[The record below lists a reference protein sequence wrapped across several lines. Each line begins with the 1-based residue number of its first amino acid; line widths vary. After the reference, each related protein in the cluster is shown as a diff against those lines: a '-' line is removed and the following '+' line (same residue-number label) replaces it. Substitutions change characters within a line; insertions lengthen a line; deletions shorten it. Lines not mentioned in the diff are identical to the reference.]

1 MDNKTVIRGEKIYKT
16 YGDVVKTEVLHGLNF
31 QVQAEEFISII
42 GPSGS
47 GKSTLLN
54 LLGALDRPS
63 DGKIEMA
70 GKIITEL
77 DDDDLAA
84 FRNDNLGFVFQFH
97 HLLPEFT
104 AIENVF
110 MPYWIRNGSASK
122 EQIERAE
129 YLLETV
135 GLIKYKDNLSTQL
148 SGGQKQRVAIA
159 RSLMNNPPILLA
171 DEPTGNLDTEST
183 EQVFDLLRKINE
195 EFGTVFIIVTHDRHI
210 AGRTDRILELVDG
223 NIVRD
228 MKAGSGQEID
238 NWDQLAP
245 DYCLL
250 CREQQGENTILNHEL
265 ARASQALFSKTD

>member
-1 MDNKTVIRGEKIYKT
+1 MADKTVISGEKIYKT
-16 YGDVVKTEVLHGLNF
+16 YGDVVKTEVLHGLDF
-31 QVQAEEFISII
+31 RVKAGEFISII

-54 LLGALDRPS
+54 LLGALDRPTE
-63 DGKIEMA
+63 GRIEMA
-70 GKIITEL
+70 DKVITEL
-77 DDDDLAA
+77 SDDDLAA

-104 AIENVF
+104 AIENVL
-110 MPYWIRNGSASK
+110 MPHWIRNGSASK
-122 EQIERAE
+122 KEMERAE
-129 YLLETV
+129 YLLDTV
-135 GLIKYKDNLSTQL
+135 GLFKFKDNLSTQL

-183 EQVFDLLRKINE
+183 EQVFELLRKINE
-195 EFGTVFIIVTHDRHI
+195 EFGTIFVIVTHDRHI
-210 AGRTDRILELVDG
+210 AGRTDRILELIDG

-228 MKAGSGQEID
+228 MPGGSGNEVD
-238 NWDQLAP
+238 NWDLLAP

-250 CREQQGENTILNHEL
+250 CREQHGEDTLVNQEL
-265 ARASQALFSKTD
+265 ARASQALFSNKR

>member
-1 MDNKTVIRGEKIYKT
+1 MANKTIIKGENIYKT
-16 YGDVVKTEVLHGLNF
+16 YGDVVKTEVLHGLDF
-31 QVQAEEFISII
+31 KVDAGEFISII

-54 LLGALDRPS
+54 LLGALDRPTE
-63 DGKIEMA
+63 GKIEIA
-70 GKIITEL
+70 DKIITEL
-77 DDDDLAA
+77 NDDDLAA
-84 FRNDNLGFVFQFH
+84 FRNNNLGFVFQFH

-110 MPYWIRNGSASK
+110 MPHWIRNGAAKK

-129 YLLETV
+129 YLLDTV
-135 GLIKYKDNLSTQL
+135 GLLEYKDNLSTQL

-171 DEPTGNLDTEST
+171 DEPTGNLDTESS

-195 EFGTVFIIVTHDRHI
+195 EFDTIFIIVTHDRHI
-210 AGRTDRILELVDG
+210 AGRTDRILELIDG

-228 MKAGSGQEID
+228 MKAGSGQEVD
-238 NWDQLAP
+238 NWEILAP

-250 CREQQGENTILNHEL
+250 CREQQGKDTVLNKEL
-265 ARASQALFSKTD
+265 ARASQALFSKNN